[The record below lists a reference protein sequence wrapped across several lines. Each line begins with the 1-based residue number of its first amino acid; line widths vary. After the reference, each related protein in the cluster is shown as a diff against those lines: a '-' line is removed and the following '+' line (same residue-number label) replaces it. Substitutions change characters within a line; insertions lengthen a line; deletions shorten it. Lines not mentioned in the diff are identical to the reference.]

1 MYSSPFFILYGA
13 TPKILSPDCPEF
25 AAEDFLLADDL
36 AGAFLAAVLVFFA
49 VLVLAAALR
58 GAFAGAFLRGV
69 LDVIAI
75 SILFGRC

>member
-1 MYSSPFFILYGA
+1 M
-13 TPKILSPDCPEF
+13 LSPDCPEF
-25 AAEDFLLADDL
+25 AAAAFLLLDDL
-36 AGAFLAAVLVFFA
+36 AGAFLAAVPDFFA